1 MKESGI
7 NAETDK
13 TETVYAKADSSGK
26 IYDVSVEAVLKNEG
40 EGEITDYS
48 TLSDIKNTEGDEEF
62 TEKGSNVVIWE
73 NHGEDIQYKGTST
86 DALPVDV
93 KITYYLNDKQVTADE
108 LKGQSGK
115 VRIRFDYTNKYSQK
129 VEVNGKTVEVSTPF
143 VVCSTMFLSSDNFSN
158 IEVTNG
164 KTVEMD
170 DQNIVIGYAMPGLSD
185 SLQLKNYE
193 ATEDVDIP
201 EYVEV
206 TADVTDFSLDFTA
219 TIISSGLL
227 EDMDLKDLDEAANAL
242 AALAF
247 AIFLQLSA
255 GSFADVGLYFDP
267 THPTKAMADAAA
279 TVASQAPLLW
289 LGAVAVGAF
298 VPLAAA
304 FMGRR
309 TGSWKL
315 WAPAAIIAALV
326 GAVCMRVVF
335 YNLGLSVFMFY

>member
-1 MKESGI
+1 MELQWPLILFTTLVAWSAGLFGTQALMAVFGVGKRAQVPAWVCSAVLLAAGGIAVFFHLEHWERIFNGFGHLTSGI
-7 NAETDK
+7 TQELIAIVVLAVVAVAYLVLMRKSDDGASVPKWLAWVAVALSVVLVAVMAHSYTMAARPAWDSVLWILYVLGNACVLGPATFLLVLAAGGPGDQP
-13 TETVYAKADSSGK
+13 ADR
-26 IYDVSVEAVLKNEG
+26 AA
-40 EGEITDYS
+40 
-48 TLSDIKNTEGDEEF
+48 
-62 TEKGSNVVIWE
+62 
-73 NHGEDIQYKGTST
+73 
-86 DALPVDV
+86 DAGAPAGR
-93 KITYYLNDKQVTADE
+93 TA
-108 LKGQSGK
+108 LAG
-115 VRIRFDYTNKYSQK
+115 
-129 VEVNGKTVEVSTPF
+129 
-143 VVCSTMFLSSDNFSN
+143 
-158 IEVTNG
+158 
-164 KTVEMD
+164 
-170 DQNIVIGYAMPGLSD
+170 
-185 SLQLKNYE
+185 
-193 ATEDVDIP
+193 
-201 EYVEV
+201 
-206 TADVTDFSLDFTA
+206 
-219 TIISSGLL
+219 
-227 EDMDLKDLDEAANAL
+227 AALNAL

>member
-1 MKESGI
+1 MMELQWPLILFTTLVAWSAGLFGTQALMAVFGVGKRAQVPAWVASAVLLAAGGIAVFFHLEHWERIFNGFGHLTSGI
-7 NAETDK
+7 TQELIAIVVLAVVAIVYLVLMRKSDDGASVPKWLAWVAVALSVVLVAVMAHSYTMAARPAWDSALWILYVLGNACVLGPATFLLVLAAGGPGDQP
-13 TETVYAKADSSGK
+13 ADR
-26 IYDVSVEAVLKNEG
+26 AA
-40 EGEITDYS
+40 
-48 TLSDIKNTEGDEEF
+48 
-62 TEKGSNVVIWE
+62 
-73 NHGEDIQYKGTST
+73 
-86 DALPVDV
+86 DAGAPAGR
-93 KITYYLNDKQVTADE
+93 TA
-108 LKGQSGK
+108 LAG
-115 VRIRFDYTNKYSQK
+115 
-129 VEVNGKTVEVSTPF
+129 
-143 VVCSTMFLSSDNFSN
+143 
-158 IEVTNG
+158 
-164 KTVEMD
+164 
-170 DQNIVIGYAMPGLSD
+170 
-185 SLQLKNYE
+185 
-193 ATEDVDIP
+193 
-201 EYVEV
+201 
-206 TADVTDFSLDFTA
+206 
-219 TIISSGLL
+219 
-227 EDMDLKDLDEAANAL
+227 AALNAL

-247 AIFLQLSA
+247 AAFLQLSA